1 MEGVFRFDSRLYRTV
16 EKLVNL
22 VKLNFL
28 WILFSLPVVTVG
40 AANCALHETADRL
53 ASGVEG
59 YITSTF
65 WEAFRKNLKRAVLQ
79 TLPMLAAG
87 MAICADFLFWKQMT
101 GTFAEVMKGLV
112 MAVGAVYLFLSV
124 YFYPLLDRMDTGF
137 LVTLR
142 NAGLLAF
149 KYLPRTLYM
158 VLWIGIVWIAGKIW
172 AAGLLLT
179 LLLGGSGLAFLHS
192 MVLRKIFVKEGI
204 CEE

>member
-1 MEGVFRFDSRLYRTV
+1 M
-16 EKLVNL
+16 
-22 VKLNFL
+22 
-28 WILFSLPVVTVG
+28 
-40 AANCALHETADRL
+40 
-53 ASGVEG
+53 EG
-59 YITSTF
+59 YIGSTF

-158 VLWIGIVWIAGKIW
+158 VLWIGIVWIAGRY
-172 AAGLLLT
+172 GQP
-179 LLLGGSGLAFLHS
+179 GF
-192 MVLRKIFVKEGI
+192 
-204 CEE
+204 C

>member
-22 VKLNFL
+22 VKLNLL

-59 YITSTF
+59 YIGSTF

-87 MAICADFLFWKQMT
+87 MAICADFFFWKQMT

-112 MAVGAVYLFLSV
+112 MALGAVYLFLSV

-137 LVTLR
+137 WVTLR

-179 LLLGGSGLAFLHS
+179 LLLGGSGLAFFHS